1 MNQGEASERD
11 ERTEQHTEEALM
23 LKYKYDK
30 LKSEQMDRSTVI
42 KSSGAGMQVWN
53 ILHLNEIQARPF
65 HCCWQC

>member
-42 KSSGAGMQVWN
+42 KSSGAGMQV
-53 ILHLNEIQARPF
+53 
-65 HCCWQC
+65 